1 MSRPHNFRC
10 PQSVAILPRMAK
22 RGSYDHIKSAAEYH
36 GRSLTGGLG
45 YRICLR
51 LYRAA
56 LRAVDAH
63 AAVARVLHRVHD
75 TLTIAGH
82 TYDLATVRHLY
93 VIGFGKAAATMARSA
108 EDAFGTAI
116 TAGIVVTKY
125 GHHEPTRRIEV
136 LEAAHPIPDEAGIA
150 ATQRILALCD
160 AAGADDLVICLVSGG
175 GSALLAS
182 PMAGL
187 TLTDE
192 QETTMRLLRAGAPIT
207 DLNTVRKH
215 LSAVK
220 GGQLARRV
228 APAPLITLVL
238 SDVIGDS
245 LEVIA
250 SGPTVPDPTTYAD
263 ALAVLDHYEVRAAVP
278 PAVRGHLEAGAAGQI
293 ADTPKGGEAFF
304 AQTVT
309 RVIGNSQLALDAAA
323 HEARAMGLSA
333 RVLSSGVEGEAA
345 QAAQFLVSAAI
356 QARRRGQPLHPPC
369 CLLAGGETTVNVR
382 GDGHGGRNSEF
393 ALAAA
398 LALDGAD
405 GIVVASLA
413 TDGGDGPTDA
423 AGAIATTH
431 TLARARAKGLD
442 ATSFLQRND
451 AYTFFAHVGGLVCPG
466 PTGTNV
472 NDLMIALVV

>member
-1 MSRPHNFRC
+1 MGTMSQP
-10 PQSVAILPRMAK
+10 
-22 RGSYDHIKSAAEYH
+22 
-36 GRSLTGGLG
+36 
-45 YRICLR
+45 
-51 LYRAA
+51 
-56 LRAVDAH
+56 AVS
-63 AAVARVLHRVHD
+63 
-75 TLTIAGH
+75 
-82 TYDLATVRHLY
+82 
-93 VIGFGKAAATMARSA
+93 KCW
-108 EDAFGTAI
+108 
-116 TAGIVVTKY
+116 K
-125 GHHEPTRRIEV
+125 RRI
-136 LEAAHPIPDEAGIA
+136 LIPDEAGVA
-150 ATQRILALCD
+150 ATRRILALCD

-187 TLTDE
+187 TLADE
-192 QETTMRLLRAGAPIT
+192 QETMMRLLRAGAPIT

-215 LSAVK
+215 LSQVK

-238 SDVIGDS
+238 S
-245 LEVIA
+245 EVIP
-250 SGPTVPDPTTYAD
+250 SGPTMPDPTTYAD
-263 ALAVLDHYEVRAAVP
+263 PLAVLDYYGVRAAVP
-278 PAVRGHLEAGAAGQI
+278 QTVRAHLEAGAAGHI
-293 ADTPKGGEAFF
+293 AETPKGGEAFF
-304 AQTVT
+304 AQAVT
-309 RVIGNSQLALDAAA
+309 QVIGNSRLALDAAA
-323 HEARAMGLSA
+323 HEARTMGLSA

-369 CLLAGGETTVNVR
+369 CLLTGGKTTVNGR
-382 GDGHGGRNSEF
+382 SDGYGGRNLAF

-405 GIVVASLA
+405 EIVVASLP
-413 TDGGDGPTDA
+413 TDGGDGPIDA